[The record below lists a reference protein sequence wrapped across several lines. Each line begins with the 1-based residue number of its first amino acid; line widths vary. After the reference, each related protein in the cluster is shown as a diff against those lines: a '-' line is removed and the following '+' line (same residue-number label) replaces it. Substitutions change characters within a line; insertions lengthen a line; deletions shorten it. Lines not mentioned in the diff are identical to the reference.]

1 MWIGLGDDQ
10 GFILLLCRLNETLSE
25 PNCVSLLSLPLQCND
40 DFSLLLSLLL
50 ESPSKLSLVHQLFLL
65 LENEDSRQTE
75 TAEFALSLVLEKLLD
90 AETVAVFNDVCSQA
104 ESPKSLQFLS
114 KRVLKQLRA
123 HASESLLFAPLTQT
137 AVAALRD
144 DTSALLREVMRLME
158 FVKGRESSLLAF
170 LEGNAPV
177 LRSLRELLECEG
189 VATVSDRIT
198 AMCCDSRNRDDSGL
212 VVRFILRYGRVQPL
226 RLIQSLLPALAELV
240 TNETPSSEWV
250 QNHPFFGSVS
260 SLTSS
265 ILFEQCP
272 LVPIFIFRVITD
284 PILFP
289 AETRQRLL
297 QWSFTSLSHEHAISP
312 SEMEYLETVL
322 QRSALR
328 LRLSTQEAVDVVEKV
343 LAHVASESSMLLALS
358 LFGVLDSQEKAFLE
372 QQMRVV
378 LLVRVWGVCEV

>member
-1 MWIGLGDDQ
+1 M
-10 GFILLLCRLNETLSE
+10 LLCRLSETLSE

-50 ESPSKLSLVHQLFLL
+50 DSPSKPSLVRQLFLL
-65 LENEDSRQTE
+65 LKNEDSRQTE
-75 TAEFALSLVLEKLLD
+75 TAEFALSLVLEKPLD

-104 ESPKSLQFLS
+104 ESPKSLQYLS
-114 KRVLKQLRA
+114 KRVLKQVSG
-123 HASESLLFAPLTQT
+123 HASESLLFSPLTQT
-137 AVAALRD
+137 AIAALQD
-144 DTSALLREVMRLME
+144 DTPTLLREVMHLME

-170 LEGNAPV
+170 LEGSAPV
-177 LRSLRELLECEG
+177 LRSLRELLECED
-189 VATVSDRIT
+189 VTTVSDRIT

-212 VVRFILRYGRVQPL
+212 AVRFTLRYGRVQPL
-226 RLIQSLLPALAELV
+226 RLLQSLLPALAELV
-240 TNETPSSEWV
+240 TMNETPSPEWV

-260 SLTSS
+260 SPTSAT
-265 ILFEQCP
+265 LFEECP
-272 LVPIFIFRVITD
+272 FVPILIVRVITD

-297 QWSFTSLSHEHAISP
+297 QWSFSSLSHEHAIAP

-343 LAHVASESSMLLALS
+343 MAHMASESSLLLALS

-378 LLVRVWGVCEV
+378 LLVRVWGVYEG

>member
-1 MWIGLGDDQ
+1 MGDDQ

-50 ESPSKLSLVHQLFLL
+50 DSPSKPSLVRQLFLL
-65 LENEDSRQTE
+65 LKNEDSRQTE
-75 TAEFALSLVLEKLLD
+75 TAEFALSLVLEKPLD
-90 AETVAVFNDVCSQA
+90 AETVAIFNDVCSQA
-104 ESPKSLQFLS
+104 ESPKSLQYLS
-114 KRVLKQLRA
+114 KRVLKQIRA
-123 HASESLLFAPLTQT
+123 HGSESLLFSPMTQT
-137 AVAALRD
+137 AIAALQD
-144 DTSALLREVMRLME
+144 DTPTLLREVMHLME

-177 LRSLRELLECEG
+177 LRSLRELLECED
-189 VATVSDRIT
+189 VTTVSERIT

-212 VVRFILRYGRVQPL
+212 AVRFTLRYGRVQPL
-226 RLIQSLLPALAELV
+226 RLLQSLLPALAELV
-240 TNETPSSEWV
+240 TMNETPSPEWV

-260 SLTSS
+260 SPTSAT
-265 ILFEQCP
+265 LFEECP
-272 LVPIFIFRVITD
+272 FVPILIVRVITD

-297 QWSFTSLSHEHAISP
+297 QWSFSSLSHEHAIAP

-328 LRLSTQEAVDVVEKV
+328 LCLSTQEAVDVVEKV
-343 LAHVASESSMLLALS
+343 MAHMASESSLLLALS

-378 LLVRVWGVCEV
+378 LLVRVWGVYEG

>member
-1 MWIGLGDDQ
+1 MGDDQ
-10 GFILLLCRLNETLSE
+10 GFILLLCRLSETLSE

-50 ESPSKLSLVHQLFLL
+50 DSPSKPSLVRQLFLL
-65 LENEDSRQTE
+65 LKNEDSRQTE
-75 TAEFALSLVLEKLLD
+75 TAEFALSLVLEKPLD

-104 ESPKSLQFLS
+104 ESPKSLQYLS
-114 KRVLKQLRA
+114 KRVLKQVSG
-123 HASESLLFAPLTQT
+123 HASESLLFSPLTQT
-137 AVAALRD
+137 AIAALQD
-144 DTSALLREVMRLME
+144 DTPTLLREVMHLME

-177 LRSLRELLECEG
+177 LRSLRELLECED
-189 VATVSDRIT
+189 VTTVSERIT

-212 VVRFILRYGRVQPL
+212 VVRFTLRYGRVQPL
-226 RLIQSLLPALAELV
+226 RLLQSLLPALAELV
-240 TNETPSSEWV
+240 TMNETPSPEWV

-260 SLTSS
+260 SPTSAT
-265 ILFEQCP
+265 LFEECP
-272 LVPIFIFRVITD
+272 FVPILIVRVITD

-297 QWSFTSLSHEHAISP
+297 QWSFSSLSHEHAIAP

-343 LAHVASESSMLLALS
+343 MAHMASESSLLLALS

-378 LLVRVWGVCEV
+378 LLVRVWGVYEG

>member
-1 MWIGLGDDQ
+1 MGDDQ

-50 ESPSKLSLVHQLFLL
+50 DSPSKPSLVRQLFLL
-65 LENEDSRQTE
+65 LKNEDSRQTE
-75 TAEFALSLVLEKLLD
+75 TAEFALSLVLEKPLD

-104 ESPKSLQFLS
+104 ESPKSLQYLS
-114 KRVLKQLRA
+114 KRVLKQVSG
-123 HASESLLFAPLTQT
+123 HASESLLFSPLTQT
-137 AVAALRD
+137 AIAALQD
-144 DTSALLREVMRLME
+144 DTPTLLREVMHLME

-170 LEGNAPV
+170 LEGSAPV
-177 LRSLRELLECEG
+177 LRSLRELLECED
-189 VATVSDRIT
+189 VTTISDRIT

-212 VVRFILRYGRVQPL
+212 AVRFTLRYGRVQPL
-226 RLIQSLLPALAELV
+226 RLLQSLLPALAELV
-240 TNETPSSEWV
+240 TMNETPSPEWV

-260 SLTSS
+260 SPTSAT
-265 ILFEQCP
+265 LFEECP
-272 LVPIFIFRVITD
+272 FVPILIVRVITD

-297 QWSFTSLSHEHAISP
+297 QWSFSSLSHEHAIAP

-343 LAHVASESSMLLALS
+343 MAHMASESSLLLALS

-378 LLVRVWGVCEV
+378 LLVRVWGVYEG

>member
-1 MWIGLGDDQ
+1 MGDDQ

-50 ESPSKLSLVHQLFLL
+50 DSPSKPSLVRQLFLL
-65 LENEDSRQTE
+65 LKNEDSRQTE
-75 TAEFALSLVLEKLLD
+75 TAEFALSLVLEKPLD

-104 ESPKSLQFLS
+104 ESPKSLQYLS
-114 KRVLKQLRA
+114 KRVLKQIRA
-123 HASESLLFAPLTQT
+123 HGSESLLFFPMTQT
-137 AVAALRD
+137 AIAALQD
-144 DTSALLREVMRLME
+144 DTPTLLREVMHLME

-177 LRSLRELLECEG
+177 LRSLRELLECED
-189 VATVSDRIT
+189 VTTVSERIT

-212 VVRFILRYGRVQPL
+212 VVRFTLRYGRIQPL
-226 RLIQSLLPALAELV
+226 RLLQSLLPALAELV
-240 TNETPSSEWV
+240 TMNETPSPEWV

-260 SLTSS
+260 SPTSAT
-265 ILFEQCP
+265 LFEECP
-272 LVPIFIFRVITD
+272 FVPILIVRVITD

-297 QWSFTSLSHEHAISP
+297 QWSFSSLSHEHAIAP

-322 QRSALR
+322 QRSAMR

-343 LAHVASESSMLLALS
+343 MAHMASESSLLLALS

-378 LLVRVWGVCEV
+378 LLVRV

>member
-1 MWIGLGDDQ
+1 MGDDQ

-50 ESPSKLSLVHQLFLL
+50 DSPSKPSLVRQLFLL
-65 LENEDSRQTE
+65 LKNEDSRQTE
-75 TAEFALSLVLEKLLD
+75 TAEFALSLVLEKPLD

-104 ESPKSLQFLS
+104 ESPKSLQYLS
-114 KRVLKQLRA
+114 KRVLKQVSG
-123 HASESLLFAPLTQT
+123 HASESLLFSPMTQT
-137 AVAALRD
+137 AIAALQD
-144 DTSALLREVMRLME
+144 DTPTLLREVMHLME

-170 LEGNAPV
+170 LEGSAPV
-177 LRSLRELLECEG
+177 LRSLRELLECED
-189 VATVSDRIT
+189 VTTVSDRIT

-212 VVRFILRYGRVQPL
+212 AVRFTLRYGRVQPL
-226 RLIQSLLPALAELV
+226 RLLQSLLPALAELV
-240 TNETPSSEWV
+240 TMNETPSPEWV

-260 SLTSS
+260 SPTSAT
-265 ILFEQCP
+265 LFEECP
-272 LVPIFIFRVITD
+272 FVPILIVRVITD

-297 QWSFTSLSHEHAISP
+297 QWSFSSLSHEHAIAP

-343 LAHVASESSMLLALS
+343 MAHMASESSLLLALS

-378 LLVRVWGVCEV
+378 LLVRVWGVYEG

>member
-1 MWIGLGDDQ
+1 MGDDQ

-50 ESPSKLSLVHQLFLL
+50 DSPSKPSLVRQLFLL
-65 LENEDSRQTE
+65 LKNEDSRQTE
-75 TAEFALSLVLEKLLD
+75 TAEFALSLVLEKPLD

-104 ESPKSLQFLS
+104 ESPKSLQYLS
-114 KRVLKQLRA
+114 KRVLKQIRA
-123 HASESLLFAPLTQT
+123 HGSESLLFSPLTQT
-137 AVAALRD
+137 AIAALQD
-144 DTSALLREVMRLME
+144 DTPTLLREVMHLME

-177 LRSLRELLECEG
+177 LRSLRELLECED
-189 VATVSDRIT
+189 VTTVSDRIT
-198 AMCCDSRNRDDSGL
+198 AMCCDSRNWDDSGL
-212 VVRFILRYGRVQPL
+212 AVRFTLRYGRVQPL
-226 RLIQSLLPALAELV
+226 RLLQSLLPALAELV
-240 TNETPSSEWV
+240 TMNETPSPEWV

-260 SLTSS
+260 SPTSAT
-265 ILFEQCP
+265 LFEECP
-272 LVPIFIFRVITD
+272 FVPILIVRVITD

-297 QWSFTSLSHEHAISP
+297 QWSFSSLSHEHAIAP

-343 LAHVASESSMLLALS
+343 MAHMASESSLLLALS

-378 LLVRVWGVCEV
+378 LLVRVWGVCEG

>member
-1 MWIGLGDDQ
+1 MGDDQ

-50 ESPSKLSLVHQLFLL
+50 DSPSKPSLVRQLFLL
-65 LENEDSRQTE
+65 LKNEDSRQTE
-75 TAEFALSLVLEKLLD
+75 TAEFALSLVLEKPLD

-104 ESPKSLQFLS
+104 ESPKSLQYLS
-114 KRVLKQLRA
+114 KRVLKQVSG
-123 HASESLLFAPLTQT
+123 HASESLLFSPLTQT
-137 AVAALRD
+137 AIAALQD
-144 DTSALLREVMRLME
+144 DTPTLLREVMHLME

-177 LRSLRELLECEG
+177 LRSLRELLECED
-189 VATVSDRIT
+189 VTTVSERIT

-212 VVRFILRYGRVQPL
+212 AVRFTLRYGRVQPL
-226 RLIQSLLPALAELV
+226 RLLQSLLPALAELV
-240 TNETPSSEWV
+240 TMNETPSPEWV

-260 SLTSS
+260 SPTSAT
-265 ILFEQCP
+265 LFEECP
-272 LVPIFIFRVITD
+272 FVPILIVRVITD

-297 QWSFTSLSHEHAISP
+297 QWSFSSLSHEHAIAP

-343 LAHVASESSMLLALS
+343 MAHVASESSLLLALS

-378 LLVRVWGVCEV
+378 LLVRVWGVYEG

>member
-1 MWIGLGDDQ
+1 MGDDQ
-10 GFILLLCRLNETLSE
+10 GFILLLCRLSEMLSE

-50 ESPSKLSLVHQLFLL
+50 DSPSKPSLVRQLFLL
-65 LENEDSRQTE
+65 LKNEDSRQTE
-75 TAEFALSLVLEKLLD
+75 TAEFALSLVLEKPLD

-104 ESPKSLQFLS
+104 ESPKSLQYLS
-114 KRVLKQLRA
+114 KRVLKQVSG
-123 HASESLLFAPLTQT
+123 HASESLLFSPLTQT
-137 AVAALRD
+137 AIAALQD
-144 DTSALLREVMRLME
+144 DTPTLLREVMHLME

-170 LEGNAPV
+170 LEGSAPV
-177 LRSLRELLECEG
+177 LRSLRELLECED
-189 VATVSDRIT
+189 VTTVSDRIT

-212 VVRFILRYGRVQPL
+212 AVRFTLRYGRVQPL
-226 RLIQSLLPALAELV
+226 RLLQSLLPALAELV
-240 TNETPSSEWV
+240 TMNETPSPEWV

-260 SLTSS
+260 SPTSAT
-265 ILFEQCP
+265 LFEECP
-272 LVPIFIFRVITD
+272 FVPILIVRVITD

-297 QWSFTSLSHEHAISP
+297 QWSFSSLSHEHAIAP

-343 LAHVASESSMLLALS
+343 MAHMASESSLLLALS

-378 LLVRVWGVCEV
+378 LLVRVWGVYEG

>member
-1 MWIGLGDDQ
+1 MGDDQ
-10 GFILLLCRLNETLSE
+10 GFILLLCRLSEMLSE

-50 ESPSKLSLVHQLFLL
+50 DSPSKPSLVRQLFLL
-65 LENEDSRQTE
+65 LKNEDSRQTE
-75 TAEFALSLVLEKLLD
+75 TAEFALSLVLEKPLD

-104 ESPKSLQFLS
+104 ESPKSLQYLS
-114 KRVLKQLRA
+114 KRVLKQVSG
-123 HASESLLFAPLTQT
+123 HASESLLFSPLTQT
-137 AVAALRD
+137 AIAALQD
-144 DTSALLREVMRLME
+144 DTPTLLREVMHLME

-170 LEGNAPV
+170 LEGSAPV
-177 LRSLRELLECEG
+177 LRSLRELLECED
-189 VATVSDRIT
+189 VTTVSDRIK

-212 VVRFILRYGRVQPL
+212 AVRFTLRYGRVQPL
-226 RLIQSLLPALAELV
+226 RLLQSLLPALAELV
-240 TNETPSSEWV
+240 TMNETPSPEWV

-260 SLTSS
+260 SPTSAT
-265 ILFEQCP
+265 LFEECP
-272 LVPIFIFRVITD
+272 FVPILIVRVITD

-297 QWSFTSLSHEHAISP
+297 QWSFSSLSHEHAIAP

-343 LAHVASESSMLLALS
+343 MAHMASESSLLLALS

-378 LLVRVWGVCEV
+378 LLVRVWGVYEG

>member
-1 MWIGLGDDQ
+1 M
-10 GFILLLCRLNETLSE
+10 LSE

-50 ESPSKLSLVHQLFLL
+50 DSPSKPSLVRQLFLL
-65 LENEDSRQTE
+65 LKNEDSRQTE
-75 TAEFALSLVLEKLLD
+75 TAEFALSLVLEKPLD

-104 ESPKSLQFLS
+104 ESPKSLQYLS
-114 KRVLKQLRA
+114 KRVLKQVSG
-123 HASESLLFAPLTQT
+123 HASESLLFSPLTQT
-137 AVAALRD
+137 AIAALQD
-144 DTSALLREVMRLME
+144 DTPTLLREVMHLME

-170 LEGNAPV
+170 LEGSAPV
-177 LRSLRELLECEG
+177 LRSLRELLECED
-189 VATVSDRIT
+189 VTTVSDRIK

-212 VVRFILRYGRVQPL
+212 AVRFTLRYGRVQPL
-226 RLIQSLLPALAELV
+226 RLLQSLLPALAELV
-240 TNETPSSEWV
+240 TMNETPSPEWV

-260 SLTSS
+260 SPTSAT
-265 ILFEQCP
+265 LFEECP
-272 LVPIFIFRVITD
+272 FVPILIVRVITD

-297 QWSFTSLSHEHAISP
+297 QWSFSSLSHEHAIAP

-343 LAHVASESSMLLALS
+343 MAHMASESSLLLALS

-378 LLVRVWGVCEV
+378 LLVRVWGVYEG

>member
-1 MWIGLGDDQ
+1 MGDDQ

-50 ESPSKLSLVHQLFLL
+50 DSPSKPSLVRQLFLL
-65 LENEDSRQTE
+65 LKNEDSRQTE
-75 TAEFALSLVLEKLLD
+75 TAEFALSLVLEKPLD

-104 ESPKSLQFLS
+104 ESPKSLQYLS
-114 KRVLKQLRA
+114 KRVLKQVSG
-123 HASESLLFAPLTQT
+123 HASESLLFSPLTQT
-137 AVAALRD
+137 AIAALQD
-144 DTSALLREVMRLME
+144 DTPTLLREVMHLME

-170 LEGNAPV
+170 LEGSAPV
-177 LRSLRELLECEG
+177 LRSLRELLECED
-189 VATVSDRIT
+189 VTTVSDRIT

-212 VVRFILRYGRVQPL
+212 AVRFTLRYGRVQPL
-226 RLIQSLLPALAELV
+226 RLLQSLLPALAELV
-240 TNETPSSEWV
+240 TMNETPSPEWV

-260 SLTSS
+260 SPTSAT
-265 ILFEQCP
+265 LFEECP
-272 LVPIFIFRVITD
+272 FVPILIVRVITD

-297 QWSFTSLSHEHAISP
+297 QWLFSSLSHEHAIAP

-343 LAHVASESSMLLALS
+343 MAHMASESSLLLALS

-378 LLVRVWGVCEV
+378 LLVRVWGVYEG

>member
-1 MWIGLGDDQ
+1 MGDDQ

-50 ESPSKLSLVHQLFLL
+50 DSPSKPSLVRQLFLL
-65 LENEDSRQTE
+65 LKNEDSRQTE
-75 TAEFALSLVLEKLLD
+75 TAEFALSLVLEKPLD

-104 ESPKSLQFLS
+104 ESPKSLQYLS
-114 KRVLKQLRA
+114 KRVLKQVSG
-123 HASESLLFAPLTQT
+123 HASESLLFSPLTQT
-137 AVAALRD
+137 AIAALQD
-144 DTSALLREVMRLME
+144 DTPTLLREVMHLME

-170 LEGNAPV
+170 LEGSAPV
-177 LRSLRELLECEG
+177 LRSLRELLECED
-189 VATVSDRIT
+189 VTTVSDRIT

-212 VVRFILRYGRVQPL
+212 AVRFTLRYGRVQPL
-226 RLIQSLLPALAELV
+226 RLLQSLLPALAELV
-240 TNETPSSEWV
+240 TMNETPSPEWV

-260 SLTSS
+260 SPTSAT
-265 ILFEQCP
+265 LFEECP
-272 LVPIFIFRVITD
+272 FVPILIVRVITD

-297 QWSFTSLSHEHAISP
+297 QWSFSSLSHEHAIAP

-343 LAHVASESSMLLALS
+343 MAHMASESSLLLALS

-378 LLVRVWGVCEV
+378 LLVRVWGVYEG

>member
-1 MWIGLGDDQ
+1 MGDDQ

-50 ESPSKLSLVHQLFLL
+50 DSPSKPSLVRQLFLL
-65 LENEDSRQTE
+65 LKNEDSRQTE
-75 TAEFALSLVLEKLLD
+75 TAEFALSLVLEKPLD

-104 ESPKSLQFLS
+104 ESPKSLQYLS
-114 KRVLKQLRA
+114 KRVLKQIRA
-123 HASESLLFAPLTQT
+123 HGSESLLFSPMTQT
-137 AVAALRD
+137 AIAALQD
-144 DTSALLREVMRLME
+144 DTPTLLREVMHLME

-177 LRSLRELLECEG
+177 LRSLRELLECED
-189 VATVSDRIT
+189 VTTVSERIT

-212 VVRFILRYGRVQPL
+212 AVRFTLRYGRVQPL
-226 RLIQSLLPALAELV
+226 RLLQSLLPALAELV
-240 TNETPSSEWV
+240 TMNETPSPEWV

-260 SLTSS
+260 SPTSAT
-265 ILFEQCP
+265 LFEECP
-272 LVPIFIFRVITD
+272 FVPILIVRVITD

-297 QWSFTSLSHEHAISP
+297 QWSFSSLSHEHAIAP

-328 LRLSTQEAVDVVEKV
+328 LRLATQEAVDVVEKV
-343 LAHVASESSMLLALS
+343 MAHVASESSLLLALS

-378 LLVRVWGVCEV
+378 LLVRVWSVCEG